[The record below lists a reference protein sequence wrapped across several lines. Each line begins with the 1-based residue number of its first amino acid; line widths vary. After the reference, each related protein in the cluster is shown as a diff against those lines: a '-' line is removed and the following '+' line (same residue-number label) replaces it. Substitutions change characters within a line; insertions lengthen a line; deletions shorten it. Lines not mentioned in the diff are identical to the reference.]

1 MLWGHR
7 RRQVAAAR
15 PPRRARF
22 GAAGEWAS
30 VRRRRRRLVSRMPAV
45 VIRPRPRAEPV
56 SVAELDYFRR
66 PAFHVRVGAVGL
78 VAVTVFAV
86 LFLRLWSLEL
96 IQGRQLAHA
105 AQAQTFRTVHFPT
118 ARGPIFDRVGRLLAG
133 TMGTVAVSADPAT
146 LGTVDPHGRWT
157 PSPTGRARVRHL
169 ARVAHVPARRLL
181 GNIRRSVR
189 RSPFAPAVVIGRPS
203 TALASYLDERARDF
217 RGFTVSV
224 LPNRWY
230 PRGSL
235 GGEFLGLLGEVTSRQ
250 LRGHRYK
257 GARLGQVVGQ
267 SGVEATYDHVL
278 DGGLASARVHVD
290 ARGRIVGPL
299 RPVPQKPRARGLQL
313 SISLPLQRAAM
324 HAIQDGIAAA
334 HRAGHPDAN
343 AGAAVVMNP
352 WNGEIYALAS
362 YPGFDQRRAA
372 VDRGYM
378 SSLFRTPG
386 SPLLDRATQGL
397 YPTGSTFKPIVAEAA
412 LATGLI
418 TPWSTLPCT
427 GSLTVGNIVFHNV
440 EPAINASL
448 NLEQALAISCDTW
461 FYRLGT
467 MFYARQAAT
476 GALDMQRWA
485 HELGLG
491 HPTGLDLP
499 GEYGGVVPTPSWLR
513 QTFSTP
519 AQRIWY
525 EGYSVNLSIGQGY
538 LAVTPLQLAVAYSAL
553 ANGGI
558 VVRPHVARAILS
570 VHGAVIRRLHF
581 RPSRRL
587 RLTDVDAIRT
597 GLYNAAHAADGTSS
611 AIFGSFP
618 VPVAGK
624 TGTAQTPFGSDHSWY
639 ASWAPAGAPRVVVVV
654 LIEHGGFGVEA
665 AAPAAREIY
674 SSFFHVH

>member
-7 RRQVAAAR
+7 RRLAAAR

-30 VRRRRRRLVSRMPAV
+30 VRRRRRRLASRMPAV
-45 VIRPRPRAEPV
+45 VIRARPRAEPV

-118 ARGPIFDRVGRLLAG
+118 ARGPIFDRAGRLLAG
-133 TMGTVAVSADPAT
+133 TTGTVAVSADPAT
-146 LGTVDPHGRWT
+146 LGTVDPRGRWR

-224 LPNRWY
+224 LPNRGY

-235 GGEFLGLLGEVTSRQ
+235 GGEFLGLLGEVTSRE
-250 LRGHRYK
+250 LRADRYK

-278 DGGLASARVHVD
+278 DGGLSSARVHVD

-299 RPVPQKPRARGLQL
+299 RPEPQKPRARGLQL
-313 SISLPLQRAAM
+313 SISLHLQQAAM

-372 VDRGYM
+372 FDRGYM

-491 HPTGLDLP
+491 HTTGLDLP

-513 QTFSTP
+513 QTFRTP

-570 VHGAVIRRLHF
+570 AHGAVIRRFHF
-581 RPSRRL
+581 PPSRRL

-597 GLYNAAHAADGTSS
+597 GLYEAAHAADGTST

-674 SSFFHVH
+674 SAFFHVH

>member
-1 MLWGHR
+1 MLRGHR
-7 RRQVAAAR
+7 RRQAVAR
-15 PPRRARF
+15 PKRRARF
-22 GAAGEWAS
+22 GAAAEWAS
-30 VRRRRRRLVSRMPAV
+30 VRRRRRGLVSRIPAV
-45 VIRPRPRAEPV
+45 AIQPRPSAEPV
-56 SVAELDYFRR
+56 SVAERDYFRR

-78 VAVTVFAV
+78 VAATLFAV
-86 LFLRLWSLEL
+86 LFLRLWSLEV
-96 IQGRQLAHA
+96 IQGRQFAHA

-118 ARGPIFDRVGRLLAG
+118 ARGPIFDRAGRLLAG
-133 TMGTVAVSADPAT
+133 TTGSVVVSADPAT
-146 LGTVDPHGRWT
+146 LGDVDSHGRWT
-157 PSPTGRARVRHL
+157 PTATGSARVRHL
-169 ARVAHVPARRLL
+169 ARVARVPARRLL
-181 GNIRRSVR
+181 ANIRRSVR
-189 RSPFAPAVVIGRPS
+189 RSPFAPATVISRPS
-203 TALASYLDERARDF
+203 PALASYLDERARDF
-217 RGFTVSV
+217 RGFTVTV

-230 PRGSL
+230 PRGAL
-235 GGEFLGLLGEVTSRQ
+235 GGEFLGQLGEVTARE
-250 LRGHRYK
+250 LRERRYK
-257 GARLGQVVGQ
+257 GVGLGQIVGQ
-267 SGVEATYDHVL
+267 SGAEATYDQVL
-278 DGGLASARVHVD
+278 DGGFASARVHVD

-299 RPVPQKPRARGLQL
+299 RTVPQKARAGGLQL
-313 SISLPLQRAAM
+313 SIDLRLQQAAM
-324 HAIQDGIAAA
+324 RAIHDGIAAA
-334 HRAGHPDAN
+334 HRAGHWDAD
-343 AGAAVVMNP
+343 AGAAVVMSP
-352 WNGEIYALAS
+352 WSGEIYALAS

-418 TPWSTLPCT
+418 TPGSSLPCT

-448 NLEQALAISCDTW
+448 DLEQALAISCDTW

-485 HELGLG
+485 YELGLG

-513 QTFSTP
+513 QTFRTP

-553 ANGGI
+553 ANGGT

-570 VHGAVIRRLHF
+570 THGAVIRRLRF
-581 RPSRRL
+581 APSRRVH
-587 RLTDVDAIRT
+587 LTDVDAIRT
-597 GLYNAAHAADGTSS
+597 GLFAAAHAADGTSS
-611 AIFGSFP
+611 SVFGSFP

-654 LIEHGGFGVEA
+654 LIEHGGFGVES

-674 SSFFHVH
+674 SAFFHVH